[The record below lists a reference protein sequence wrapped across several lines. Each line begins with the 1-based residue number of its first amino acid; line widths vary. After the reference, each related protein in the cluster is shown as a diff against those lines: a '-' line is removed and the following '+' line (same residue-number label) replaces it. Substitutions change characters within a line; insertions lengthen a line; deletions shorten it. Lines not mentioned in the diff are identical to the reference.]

1 VVSGLRRSGVR
12 WRRGGWG
19 RKMAALVAEGGGG
32 DPGEGAREDGG
43 RFRRGEPGE
52 VHCRVHGYEGR
63 RWE

>member
-1 VVSGLRRSGVR
+1 VR